1 MIAESRILK
10 MHTASSPIASA
21 GAAGPART
29 LLDLMYDGF
38 YALFMLKNGSEPCD
52 NTAFISKM
60 KQFLDDFERGAK
72 KQGASSDDTDAAKYA
87 FCAAVDEIILHSQL
101 DIRSAWEQQP
111 LQLIMFGDQLAGEH
125 FFIRLENL
133 RAKGNAHRQ
142 ALEVF
147 HMCLL
152 LGFQGRY
159 LIEGSEKLHYL
170 TARLGDELAQMNGN
184 GGFAPHAQRPDQII
198 NQLRNDVPLWV
209 LCSMFALICALGYMG
224 LRIMLDNGTETTMS
238 AYNNI
243 VKLAPRSAN
252 LTITLP

>member
-1 MIAESRILK
+1 
-10 MHTASSPIASA
+10 MHTAPSLIARAAAPSP

-38 YALFMLKNGSEPCD
+38 YVLFLLKNGSAPHD
-52 NTAFISKM
+52 NAAFISNL
-60 KQFLDDFERGAK
+60 KQFLDDFGRDAK
-72 KQGASSDDTDAAKYA
+72 KQGASTDDIDAARYA

-101 DIRSAWEQQP
+101 GIRSAWEQQP
-111 LQLIMFGDQLAGEH
+111 LQLVMFGDQLAGEH

-133 RAKGNAHRQ
+133 RAKGSAHMQ

-170 TARLGDELAQMNGN
+170 TARLGDELVQIKGN
-184 GGFAPHAQRPDQII
+184 GGFAPHAQRPDRII
-198 NQLRNDVPLWV
+198 NKLRNDMPLWM
-209 LCSMFALICALGYMG
+209 LCSVFALIGALGYLG
-224 LRIMLDNGTETTMS
+224 LRAMLDNTTATTMS

-243 VKLAPRSAN
+243 VKLAPRPAN